1 MEFSMGRVHFRGSCL
16 GVTLCLGLLTSA
28 LAFAETPPVASEAGE
43 LKVTD
48 PDVVQK
54 AKDQLGVGFP
64 DNYGDEQC
72 IPVSK
77 DDPCL
82 PTGFV
87 QAVER
92 GEPYVT
98 LWKAEL
104 LVEQG
109 KALGADKLLLDID
122 KKHPNTPKTLWLIA
136 KNAYFRAEKMPED
149 ATEEKAAILERG
161 FSFAERCVE
170 LAPKDINCLLHFG
183 TLLGRV
189 STNRGIISSAANG
202 DDVEDHWLRALETKE
217 HYRFPSANTSLG
229 AVNYGL
235 GIFYRLVPDSWI
247 MSLLFGVRG
256 DIGKAVKH
264 LQAAMK
270 TKADEVELYTEL
282 VAASYCKAERDD
294 DDAALKLGHDYVKQ
308 CQTKPATSVLRKLSQ
323 SHCGELRDNPGLG
336 CGYSR
341 DKQQETDAEK
351 FKKKD

>member
-1 MEFSMGRVHFRGSCL
+1 MNCL
-16 GVTLCLGLLTSA
+16 ADQLLTRWNPILIAAA
-28 LAFAETPPVASEAGE
+28 LMVPCAAFAETPPSPESEGP
-43 LKVTD
+43 LVLTD
-48 PDVVQK
+48 PDIVQK
-54 AKDQLGVGFP
+54 AKDQLGLMFP
-64 DNYGDEQC
+64 EGYENEEC
-72 IPVSK
+72 IPVAK

-87 QAVER
+87 QALEQ
-92 GEPYVT
+92 GEPYKT

-109 KALGADKLLLDID
+109 KALGADKLLLEVN
-122 KKHPNTPKTLWLIA
+122 KKHPDNPKALWLIA
-136 KNAYFRAEKMPED
+136 KNAYFRAEKMPEE

-170 LAPKDINCLLHFG
+170 VAPNDINCLLHFG

-202 DDVEDHWLRALETKE
+202 DDVEDHWLRALQTKE

-235 GIFYRLVPDSWI
+235 GIFYRLVPDSWL

-256 DIGKAVKH
+256 DIGKAVKY
-264 LQAAMK
+264 LQASMK
-270 TKADEVELYTEL
+270 TKSDEVELYTEL

-294 DDAALKLGHDYVKQ
+294 DSAALKLGHDYVTQ
-308 CQTKPATSVLRKLSQ
+308 CQSKKADTVLRKLSQ
-323 SHCGELRDNPGLG
+323 SHCGKLRNNPTLG

-351 FKKKD
+351 FKKAD

>member
-1 MEFSMGRVHFRGSCL
+1 MHSIGRLSTVLF
-16 GVTLCLGLLTSA
+16 TSA
-28 LAFAETPPVASEAGE
+28 AMLLLPTLTLAESPPSPETDGPLTVN
-43 LKVTD
+43 D

-54 AKDQLGVGFP
+54 AKDQLGLGFLP
-64 DNYGDEQC
+64 NYQDEEC
-72 IPVSK
+72 VPVSK

-87 QAVER
+87 QAIER
-92 GEPYVT
+92 GEPYIT

-104 LVEQG
+104 LVEEG
-109 KALGADKLLLDID
+109 KALGADKLLLQVE
-122 KKHPNTPKTLWLIA
+122 KKHPNHAKALWLIA
-136 KNAYFRAEKMPED
+136 KNAYFRAEKMPEE

-170 LAPKDINCLLHFG
+170 VAPKDVNCLLHFG

-202 DDVEDHWLRALETKE
+202 DDVEDHWLRALETQE

-235 GIFYRLVPDSWI
+235 GIFYRLVPDSWL

-256 DIGKAVKH
+256 DIGKAVTY

-270 TKADEVELYTEL
+270 TKSDEVELFTEL

-294 DDAALKLGHDYVKQ
+294 DAAAMKLGHDYVKQ
-308 CQTKPATSVLRKLSQ
+308 CQAMPATTELRKLSK
-323 SHCGELRDNPGLG
+323 SHCSKLRDNPALG

>member
-1 MEFSMGRVHFRGSCL
+1 MKLRFDRL
-16 GVTLCLGLLTSA
+16 GAQGFGAIGAVMAAAFISTAA
-28 LAFAETPPVASEAGE
+28 LAEAPPPSQDAEV
-43 LKVTD
+43 LKVSD
-48 PDVVQK
+48 PDIVQK
-54 AKDQLGVGFP
+54 AKDQLGLDFP
-64 DNYGDEQC
+64 ANYGDEQC
-72 IPVSK
+72 IPVGK

-109 KALGADKLLLDID
+109 KALGADKLLLEVD
-122 KKHPNTPKTLWLIA
+122 KKYPKTPKALWLIA

-161 FSFAERCVE
+161 FSFAEQCVDV
-170 LAPKDINCLLHFG
+170 APKDINCLLHFG

-202 DDVEDHWLRALETKE
+202 DDVEDHWLRALDTKE

-247 MSLLFGVRG
+247 MSLFFGVRG

-270 TKADEVELYTEL
+270 TKSDEVELYTEL

-294 DDAALKLGHDYVKQ
+294 DSAALKLGHDYVKQ

-323 SHCGELRDNPGLG
+323 SHCGKLRDNPALG

>member
-1 MEFSMGRVHFRGSCL
+1 MHSINRFMTVLF
-16 GVTLCLGLLTSA
+16 TSA
-28 LAFAETPPVASEAGE
+28 AVMVMPAVAFAETPPSAESDGP
-43 LKVTD
+43 LQLND
-48 PDVVQK
+48 PDIVQK
-54 AKDQLGVGFP
+54 AKDQLGLGFP
-64 DNYGDEQC
+64 TNYQDEEC
-72 IPVSK
+72 VPVGKS
-77 DDPCL
+77 DPCL

-87 QAVER
+87 QAIER
-92 GEPYVT
+92 GEPYIT

-109 KALGADKLLLDID
+109 KALGADKLLLEIE
-122 KKHPNTPKTLWLIA
+122 KKHPNNAKALWLIA
-136 KNAYFRAEKMPED
+136 KNAYFRAEKMPEE

-170 LAPKDINCLLHFG
+170 VAPKDINCLLHFG

-235 GIFYRLVPDSWI
+235 GIFYRLVPDSWL

-256 DIGKAVKH
+256 DIGKAVKY

-270 TKADEVELYTEL
+270 TKSDEVELYTEL

-294 DDAALKLGHDYVKQ
+294 DAAALKLGHDYVKQ
-308 CQTKPATSVLRKLSQ
+308 CQAKPASSELRKISK
-323 SHCGELRDNPGLG
+323 SHCGKLRDNPALG

-351 FKKKD
+351 FKKD